1 MNIELRDYFAA
12 KAMQGLY
19 ANPDY
24 TDHTAAVCA
33 KWAYEMADAMLAA
46 REAGKLE
53 KKADDG
59 WIQWNGGECPVDPG
73 TRVCVKLRVGRY
85 MDADSLVYRWDHVGG
100 DGDIIAYRGVQ
111 P

>member
-46 REAGKLE
+46 REAEKQKL
-53 KKADDG
+53 DGG
-59 WIQWNGGECPVDPG
+59 WIEWNGGECPVAPEAI
-73 TRVCVKLRVGRY
+73 VEVKLASKKFVTGMAEDYQWSNDDPWTVR
-85 MDADSLVYRWDHVGG
+85 
-100 DGDIIAYRGVQ
+100 IIAYRVVQ

>member
-1 MNIELRDYFAA
+1 MNLELSDYFAA

-19 ANPDY
+19 A
-24 TDHTAAVCA
+24 
-33 KWAYEMADAMLAA
+33 MLAA
-46 REAGKLE
+46 CEAGKLE

-59 WIQWNGGECPVDPG
+59 WIQWNG
-73 TRVCVKLRVGRY
+73 
-85 MDADSLVYRWDHVGG
+85 